1 MIKVYTRFITSLT
14 RVMQT
19 YEIQSEIN
27 VRVFTLG
34 DYKTIGSKNP
44 RFVGIYMQI
53 TRGDNKGPNNDEMVQ

>member
-1 MIKVYTRFITSLT
+1 
-14 RVMQT
+14 MQT